1 MLIAYFMRMYVSFAP
16 SMILYVRYFS
26 VSLTLKMFGVRRGAH
41 VDPLYMG
48 DNTAAAF
55 RAIGYWD
62 PQYPVH
68 VYRNH
73 PIFSNKCNETEQ
85 VFNKFN
91 EIVRRHKK
99 TVVLANASWLM
110 LIGGFILFIYI
121 QVDHSIW
128 EMMGYNVLAY
138 ILVPMVAMFGV
149 RFVCG
154 SLSLSLPKIHTHT
167 HARILL

>member
-68 VYRNH
+68 EYRNH
-73 PIFSNKCNETEQ
+73 PPYLFKQMQRNG
-85 VFNKFN
+85 
-91 EIVRRHKK
+91 
-99 TVVLANASWLM
+99 ASL
-110 LIGGFILFIYI
+110 
-121 QVDHSIW
+121 
-128 EMMGYNVLAY
+128 
-138 ILVPMVAMFGV
+138 
-149 RFVCG
+149 
-154 SLSLSLPKIHTHT
+154 
-167 HARILL
+167 